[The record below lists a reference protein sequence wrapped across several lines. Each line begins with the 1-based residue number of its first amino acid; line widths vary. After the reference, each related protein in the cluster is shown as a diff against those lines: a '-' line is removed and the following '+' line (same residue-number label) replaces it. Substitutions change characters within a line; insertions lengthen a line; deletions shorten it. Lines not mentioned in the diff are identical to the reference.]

1 MADDNP
7 APQAA
12 PEIVKNL
19 DPQNLAREIA
29 RALQEADHTK
39 LWVDREQHAEDHKF
53 IRALVER
60 EKRKEERAERIK
72 ERLIGTAIV
81 SSIFTALGYVGK
93 WAIEFVNHYIMNI
106 AASGSSK

>member
-1 MADDNP
+1 MADESP
-7 APQAA
+7 ASQATS
-12 PEIVKNL
+12 EVTKNL
-19 DPQNLAREIA
+19 DPQNLAKEIV

-60 EKRKEERAERIK
+60 EKRKEERKERIK

-106 AASGSSK
+106 ATNGSTK